1 MVGSVDSS
9 NRNHGEQALCVY
21 PGRPER
27 FLIDNRKNMLES
39 SRLRMNPKTWA
50 EVHDFAPVG
59 NSPSGR
65 TI

>member
-27 FLIDNRKNMLES
+27 FLVSIKMILTV
-39 SRLRMNPKTWA
+39 LCT
-50 EVHDFAPVG
+50 VY
-59 NSPSGR
+59 SPTTT
-65 TI
+65 TISQYAD